1 MKAVEKNEL
10 IKKIQELQDIS
21 DDNIRLKSLME
32 ILSAYHNIR
41 LPGAVLKEIFLIV
54 NPPDEDGFS
63 KEITIDTLV
72 NYNIGFRTT
81 NGGDWCRSNQSVLG
95 KEFNINRIHK
105 NGSIYA
111 VKLEGFN
118 KKLTINQNIR
128 PDIKREIQKRRCA
141 ILDVSTNVEADHK
154 NGKKDEQYMNN
165 LDEQSLDDF
174 QPLSKA
180 ANIAKRTH
188 CGNCKSS
195 GRRYDAKRLGYSVSF
210 TKGDFETDNCQ
221 GCYWCDPIK
230 FNEEVSKNYNKD
242 R

>member
-1 MKAVEKNEL
+1 MKTAEKNDL
-10 IKKIQELQDIS
+10 IKKIQSLQSVS
-21 DDNIRLKSLME
+21 DDSLRLKSLME
-32 ILSAYHNIR
+32 MLSVYHNTR

-63 KEITIDTLV
+63 KEITIDELM
-72 NYNIGFRTT
+72 NYNIGFRTQ
-81 NGGDWCRSNQSVLG
+81 NGGDWCRSNQSALG
-95 KEFNINRIHK
+95 KEYNITRIK
-105 NGSIYA
+105 NHGSIYA

-118 KKLTINQNIR
+118 KNLTINQNIR
-128 PDIKREIQKRRCA
+128 PDIKNAIQKKRCV

-180 ANIAKRTH
+180 ANIAKRSH
-188 CGNCKSS
+188 CIKCKSS
-195 GRRYDAKRLGYSVSF
+195 GKRYDAKRLGYAVSF
-210 TKGDFETDNCQ
+210 TKGDFKTDNCQ
-221 GCYWCDPIK
+221 GCYWFDPKK
-230 FNEEVSKNYNKD
+230 FNEEVSKDFKKD